1 MKPYNIDPDLVS
13 LEEFRELTVGRNM
26 LPGRIMLQERMEER
40 FALLKASGI
49 ESLGMLLRFLASKSK
64 IESFAE
70 RTDLTPEYLTLLKR
84 EAGSYL
90 ASPFPLSN
98 FPGIPFEY
106 TELLKSR
113 GIKHTKDLYE
123 QVQTKQQQARM
134 AADTGI
140 PSYRMEELFS
150 LCDLSRIS
158 GVGGVFARIIYEA
171 GISSV
176 EAFAGTAIS
185 TQLSRY
191 RKVIKQNN
199 YAAGK
204 LGEEDIRYGIHYAR
218 VIVAFDKKSA
228 NK

>member
-1 MKPYNIDPDLVS
+1 MKSYSIDPDLVS
-13 LEEFRELTVGRNM
+13 LEEFRELTAGRNM

-40 FALLKASGI
+40 FGLLKASGI

-64 IESFAE
+64 IESYAE
-70 RTDLTPEYLTLLKR
+70 RTGFMTQYLTLLKR

-98 FPGIPFEY
+98 FPGFPFEY

-123 QVQTKQQQARM
+123 QAQTKQQQAQM

-140 PSYRMEELFS
+140 PSYRIEELFS

-158 GVGGVFARIIYEA
+158 GVGGVFARTIYEA
-171 GISSV
+171 GIRSV
-176 EAFAGTAIS
+176 EELAGTAIS

-191 RKVIKQNN
+191 RKVIEKYN
-199 YAAGK
+199 YAAGN

-218 VIVAFDKKSA
+218 VIVACEKKSS